1 MSPFLHALMKPV
13 CKVGA
18 SPTCYVLGLR
28 YWNSDDIKPLQ
39 SAKLTA
45 SPHGDAML
53 HGASNRRYILIA
65 GSSNWLFFIPQISN
79 TELTTESDFCS
90 ESYKVVAYRPEF
102 SVCRNADSSNCMLLY
117 INIKHSA
124 TMAYI
129 RIILTQI
136 LPLDSIC
143 AII

>member
-1 MSPFLHALMKPV
+1 MSPFYMRWWSPFARLELAQHA
-13 CKVGA
+13 
-18 SPTCYVLGLR
+18 TFFGLR
-28 YWNSDDIKPLQ
+28 YWDSDDIKPLQ

-79 TELTTESDFCS
+79 TEFTTGSDFCP
-90 ESYKVVAYRPEF
+90 ESYEVVAYRPEF
-102 SVCRNADSSNCMLLY
+102 SVCRNADSSNCMLLS